1 MIKRVLNKA
10 SFQVKNVAY
19 LILCRPIIK
28 FACEVWDPYLV
39 RHDTQLEN
47 IQRRAVR
54 FIANLRGDES
64 VTVAREKLGLA
75 LLSDKR
81 KSARIVLLLKILS
94 SNIHQ
99 SLMDQFD
106 AVVSNTHFHNTRP
119 VAHNDPRAFAESNAI
134 YHNSFLP
141 RTSRELR
148 GDFIVAHSLDTC
160 ILYSF

>member
-1 MIKRVLNKA
+1 MK
-10 SFQVKNVAY
+10 VKKVAY
-19 LILCRPIIK
+19 LTLCRPIIME

-39 RHDTQLEN
+39 RHETQLEN

-54 FIANLRGDES
+54 FIANLRGVES
-64 VTVAREKLGLA
+64 VTVAREKFGLA
-75 LLSDKR
+75 LLSDRR
-81 KSARIVLLLKILS
+81 KSARIALLLKILS

-106 AVVSNTHFHNTRP
+106 AVVSNTHSHNTRS
-119 VAHNDPRAFAESNAI
+119 VAHNDPRALAASNTF

-148 GDFIVAHSLDTC
+148 GDF
-160 ILYSF
+160 